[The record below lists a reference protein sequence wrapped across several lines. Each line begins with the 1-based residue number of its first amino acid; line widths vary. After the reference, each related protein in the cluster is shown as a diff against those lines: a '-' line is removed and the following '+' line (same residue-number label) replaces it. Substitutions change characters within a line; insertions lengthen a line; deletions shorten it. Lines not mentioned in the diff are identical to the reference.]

1 MVHNQSLRW
10 YYAAV
15 AQALEPFKENLVA
28 PLFAMEVS
36 SFEDKLAHMV
46 HKRPLVAVQTL
57 AALAPELREF
67 LDIVLENIA
76 KVTPTTELLVKSPQY
91 VKDLFVL
98 VKSTAPHIVL
108 NYLGFRE
115 IVVAAP
121 FLPEKLH
128 GLSAL
133 GRSSLLRKYV
143 CLEIVAESLPVMSL
157 YASSHAFKQGLQD
170 FTNSNVSVAAKHVV
184 TELVSKM
191 NWMDKRTKDEVKKK
205 FLDIV
210 LENIA
215 QVTPTTELLVKSP
228 QYVKD
233 LFVLV
238 KSTAPH
244 IVLNYLGFREIVVA
258 APFLPEKLHGLS
270 ALGRSSLLRKYVCLE
285 IVAESL
291 PVMSLYASSHAF
303 KQGLQDFT
311 NSNVSVAAKHVVTEL
326 VSKMNWMDK
335 RTKDEVKKKV
345 PTICEGDGL
354 RSYVS
359 IRKSLF
365 ENKMK
370 GEASRINE
378 RLAHIPGTVSKLSHC
393 LVELLLDEGAG
404 SSTGH
409 QVNYTQTAWSAGSR
423 KKFDDLQKC
432 FANQYSLE
440 KHEDAATPSLQDF
453 LSVMADNG
461 AITPTI
467 KVFKDYIS
475 RNQIDEN
482 SFKTVYNMT
491 SDQFFFVAYV
501 SNFCD
506 VGAANPGRQRST
518 ISNRDRVNI
527 ALKNSREFQDAF
539 KCPAKRSMNPSRK
552 CHLWSP

>member
-1 MVHNQSLRW
+1 AIAERGWDPLAELQADTGLRGWPFTDPVQQPLVWKAAASLLRRFNEPALLSVSVEIHPHKRNEQIISIGEPHLLLSPMVHNQSLRW

-205 FLDIV
+205 ISGSRLRTFHPRWIFDKFKV
-210 LENIA
+210 FAQYEN
-215 QVTPTTELLVKSP
+215 
-228 QYVKD
+228 
-233 LFVLV
+233 
-238 KSTAPH
+238 
-244 IVLNYLGFREIVVA
+244 
-258 APFLPEKLHGLS
+258 
-270 ALGRSSLLRKYVCLE
+270 
-285 IVAESL
+285 
-291 PVMSLYASSHAF
+291 
-303 KQGLQDFT
+303 
-311 NSNVSVAAKHVVTEL
+311 
-326 VSKMNWMDK
+326 
-335 RTKDEVKKKV
+335 V
-345 PTICEGDGL
+345 PTICEGEGL

-378 RLAHIPGTVSKLSHC
+378 R
-393 LVELLLDEGAG
+393 
-404 SSTGH
+404 
-409 QVNYTQTAWSAGSR
+409 
-423 KKFDDLQKC
+423 
-432 FANQYSLE
+432 
-440 KHEDAATPSLQDF
+440 
-453 LSVMADNG
+453 
-461 AITPTI
+461 
-467 KVFKDYIS
+467 
-475 RNQIDEN
+475 
-482 SFKTVYNMT
+482 
-491 SDQFFFVAYV
+491 
-501 SNFCD
+501 
-506 VGAANPGRQRST
+506 
-518 ISNRDRVNI
+518 
-527 ALKNSREFQDAF
+527 
-539 KCPAKRSMNPSRK
+539 
-552 CHLWSP
+552 